1 VKHSHHYSP
10 TETYQRSAT
19 EAEFFSTCFGHTLHH
34 TRLAMDAAISSDCK
48 SASAIAMR
56 NKTNNIAHE
65 LKHRY
70 QSIIAKHLGWKN
82 ANK

>member
-1 VKHSHHYSP
+1 MKHSHHYSP

-19 EAEFFSTCFGHTLHH
+19 EAEFFNTCFGHNLHQS
-34 TRLAMDAAISSDCK
+34 RLAMDAAISSDCK
-48 SASAIAMR
+48 AHRQSPCATKQQHR
-56 NKTNNIAHE
+56 NE